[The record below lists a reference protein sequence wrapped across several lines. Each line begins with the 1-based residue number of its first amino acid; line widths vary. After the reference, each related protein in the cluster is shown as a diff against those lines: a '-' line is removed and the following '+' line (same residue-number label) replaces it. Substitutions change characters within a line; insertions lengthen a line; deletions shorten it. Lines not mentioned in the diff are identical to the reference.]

1 MKLMLMRHAEAED
14 GSPDP
19 DRQLTDF
26 GRATSYA
33 MASFAIKTAAMTVS
47 QIWCS
52 PYKRARETSEPFR
65 ELLGDSTTFVIKDWL
80 KPEGNPDKILTEIR
94 NVTDSVLIIGHNPLL
109 AALVGK
115 LIGQSE
121 SGLTGFRKG
130 ALFIFKRNP
139 RLRTGFRLEGYIP
152 PSAIGKRK

>member
-33 MASFAIKTAAMTVS
+33 MASF
-47 QIWCS
+47 
-52 PYKRARETSEPFR
+52 R
-65 ELLGDSTTFVIKDWL
+65 ELLGDSATFVIKDWL
-80 KPEGNPDKILTEIR
+80 KPEGKPDKILTEIR